1 MKRPIAIVLLG
12 LAFAQGLSAC
22 SAPPPSASTER
33 TDDGGWV
40 ATPRVEAVAVQP
52 PSIIVR
58 GHAAPSARVVLTAPG
73 GQAYAVGAGEDG
85 GFELRL
91 PTPAA
96 DVVFEVESR
105 VGQERFPSVERLLVA
120 AGGRGPIALLAIGA
134 PSRRLDA
141 APALDAVDTDGRAGF
156 VSGRGAAKSPV
167 TVVADRAM
175 QTTTGPSGRWSLP
188 VGAAPASVAV
198 GDASFRPVLGA
209 PGDLDRLVRTGDG
222 WVIAWQAADGAR
234 QTTWFPD
241 GSPATSR

>member
-1 MKRPIAIVLLG
+1 MKRPIAIVLCG
-12 LAFAQGLSAC
+12 LALAQALSGC
-22 SAPPPSASTER
+22 SSPAPSAATER
-33 TDDGGWV
+33 ADDGGWV
-40 ATPRVEAVAVQP
+40 ATPRVETVTVQP

-58 GHAAPSARVVLTAPG
+58 GQAAPSARVVLTAPG
-73 GQAYAVGAGEDG
+73 GQAYAVGASEDG

-105 VGQERFPSVERLLVA
+105 VGQERFPSVERLLVGA
-120 AGGRGPIALLAIGA
+120 EGQGPIALLAIGA
-134 PSRRLDA
+134 PTRRLDA

-156 VSGRGAAKSPV
+156 VSGRAAAKSPV
-167 TVVADRAM
+167 SVIADRQM
-175 QTTTGPSGRWSLP
+175 ETTTGSSGRWSFP
-188 VGAAPASVAV
+188 VGAGPASVV
-198 GDASFRPVLGA
+198 IGDAIFRPVLGA
-209 PGDLDRLVRTGDG
+209 PGDMDRLVRAGDG